1 MLPFAWFYYIQ
12 YDQTQFK
19 VNFWNK
25 SPTAHTYNFITA
37 MQCQIQRISCPA
49 EAIEYRPTDALVR
62 NVSTG
67 KLCTMLSYKLEKL
80 TFYYCKFL
88 SSAKPLAKRMS

>member
-12 YDQTQFK
+12 ENQTEFK

-25 SPTAHTYNFITA
+25 PPIAHTYNFITT
-37 MQCQIQRISCPA
+37 MQCQIQRISWPD
-49 EAIEYRPTDALVR
+49 EAVEYRPTDALVR

-67 KLCTMLSYKLEKL
+67 NLCTMLSYNLEKF
-80 TFYYCKFL
+80 TFNYCKFV
-88 SSAKPLAKRMS
+88 SSARPLAKRMS

>member
-12 YDQTQFK
+12 TKFK

-25 SPTAHTYNFITA
+25 PPKAHTYNFITT
-37 MQCQIQRISCPA
+37 MQCQIQRISWPA
-49 EAIEYRPTDALVR
+49 EAIEYRPTDALVK

-67 KLCTMLSYKLEKL
+67 IYALILCYRTMLEKM
-80 TFYYCKFL
+80 TFNYCKFL
-88 SSAKPLAKRMS
+88 SSARPLAKRMS

>member
-12 YDQTQFK
+12 KNQTEFK

-25 SPTAHTYNFITA
+25 PPIAQTYNYITT
-37 MQCQIQRISCPA
+37 MQCQIQRISWPA

-62 NVSTG
+62 NGSTG
-67 KLCTMLSYKLEKL
+67 NLCTMLSYK
-80 TFYYCKFL
+80 
-88 SSAKPLAKRMS
+88 A